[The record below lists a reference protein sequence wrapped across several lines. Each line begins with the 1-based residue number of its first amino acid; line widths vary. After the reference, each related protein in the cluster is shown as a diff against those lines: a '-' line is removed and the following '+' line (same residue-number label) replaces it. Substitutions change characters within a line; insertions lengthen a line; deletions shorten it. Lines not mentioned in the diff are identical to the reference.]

1 MLRRMRAAAG
11 LLLSA
16 LVLSACL
23 APSRQFVTTVKGG
36 LVADNLAVT
45 LEDRTGLVQAF
56 GPAQPGQ
63 FNLFDGVK
71 ADRDPSVLVVSWLGG
86 LCDRTTHLV
95 FAAANGEYSVTE
107 TTERES
113 ACRDASVRRT
123 VSVGLTSPIDASAV
137 TLFRRPH
144 IPLTSPP
151 V

>member
-1 MLRRMRAAAG
+1 MRVVAV
-11 LLLSA
+11 LFSA
-16 LVLSACL
+16 LAVAACL
-23 APSRQFVTTVKGG
+23 APSNLFVTSLKGG
-36 LVADNLAVT
+36 LVADDLAVT

-71 ADRDPSVLVVSWLGG
+71 ADANPTVLVVSWLGG
-86 LCDRTTHLV
+86 VCDRATHLV

-107 TTERES
+107 TTEREA

-123 VSVGLTSPIDASAV
+123 VSIGLSSPIDAATV

-144 IPLTSPP
+144 VPVSSPP

>member
-1 MLRRMRAAAG
+1 MRVVAV
-11 LLLSA
+11 LLSA
-16 LVLSACL
+16 LAVAACL
-23 APSRQFVTTVKGG
+23 APSKLFVTSLKGG
-36 LVADNLAVT
+36 LVADDLAVT

-63 FNLFDGVK
+63 FNLSDGVK
-71 ADRDPSVLVVSWLGG
+71 ADANPTVLVVSWLGG
-86 LCDRTTHLV
+86 LCDRATHLV

-107 TTERES
+107 TTEREA

-123 VSVGLTSPIDASAV
+123 VSIGLSSPIDAATV

-144 IPLTSPP
+144 VPVSSPP

>member
-1 MLRRMRAAAG
+1 MRVVAV
-11 LLLSA
+11 LLSA
-16 LVLSACL
+16 LAVAACL
-23 APSRQFVTTVKGG
+23 APSKLFVTSLKGG
-36 LVADNLAVT
+36 LVADDLAVS

-71 ADRDPSVLVVSWLGG
+71 ADANPTVLVVSWLGG
-86 LCDRTTHLV
+86 VCDRATHLV

-107 TTERES
+107 TTEREG
-113 ACRDASVRRT
+113 ACRDAGVRRT
-123 VSVGLTSPIDASAV
+123 VSIGLTSPVDAATV

-144 IPLTSPP
+144 VPVSSPP

>member
-1 MLRRMRAAAG
+1 MRVVA
-11 LLLSA
+11 
-16 LVLSACL
+16 VLFSVLAVAACL
-23 APSRQFVTTVKGG
+23 APSKLFVTSLKGG
-36 LVADNLAVT
+36 LVADDLAVT

-71 ADRDPSVLVVSWLGG
+71 ADANPTVLVVSWLGG
-86 LCDRTTHLV
+86 LCDRATHLV

-107 TTERES
+107 TTEREA

-123 VSVGLTSPIDASAV
+123 VSIGLTSPIDASTV

-144 IPLTSPP
+144 VSVSSPP

>member
-1 MLRRMRAAAG
+1 MRVVAV
-11 LLLSA
+11 LFSA
-16 LVLSACL
+16 LAVAACL
-23 APSRQFVTTVKGG
+23 APSNLFVTSLKGG
-36 LVADNLAVT
+36 LVADDLAVT

-63 FNLFDGVK
+63 FNLSDGVK
-71 ADRDPSVLVVSWLGG
+71 ADANPTVLVVSWLGG
-86 LCDRTTHLV
+86 VCDRATHLV

-107 TTERES
+107 TTEREA

-123 VSVGLTSPIDASAV
+123 VSIGLSSPIDAATV

-144 IPLTSPP
+144 VPVSSPP

>member
-1 MLRRMRAAAG
+1 MRVVAV
-11 LLLSA
+11 LFSA
-16 LVLSACL
+16 LAVAACL
-23 APSRQFVTTVKGG
+23 APSKLFVTSLNGG
-36 LVADNLAVT
+36 LVADDLAVS

-71 ADRDPSVLVVSWLGG
+71 ADANPTVLVVSWLGG
-86 LCDRTTHLV
+86 VCDRATHLV

-107 TTERES
+107 TTEREG
-113 ACRDASVRRT
+113 ACRDAGVRRT
-123 VSVGLTSPIDASAV
+123 VSIGLTSPVDAATV

-144 IPLTSPP
+144 VPVSSPP

>member
-1 MLRRMRAAAG
+1 MRVVAV
-11 LLLSA
+11 LFSA
-16 LVLSACL
+16 LAVAACL
-23 APSRQFVTTVKGG
+23 APSNLFVTSLKGG
-36 LVADNLAVT
+36 LVADDLAVT

-63 FNLFDGVK
+63 FNLSDGVK
-71 ADRDPSVLVVSWLGG
+71 ADASPTVLVVSWLGG
-86 LCDRTTHLV
+86 LCDRATHLV

-107 TTERES
+107 TTEREA

-123 VSVGLTSPIDASAV
+123 VSIGLSSPIDAATV

-144 IPLTSPP
+144 VPVSSPP

>member
-1 MLRRMRAAAG
+1 MRVVAV
-11 LLLSA
+11 LFSA
-16 LVLSACL
+16 LAVAACL
-23 APSRQFVTTVKGG
+23 APSNLFVTSLKGG
-36 LVADNLAVT
+36 LVADDLAVT

-63 FNLFDGVK
+63 FNLSDGVK
-71 ADRDPSVLVVSWLGG
+71 ADANPTVLVVSWLGG
-86 LCDRTTHLV
+86 LCDRATHLV

-107 TTERES
+107 TTEREA

-123 VSVGLTSPIDASAV
+123 VSIGLTSPVDAATV

-144 IPLTSPP
+144 VPVSSPP

>member
-1 MLRRMRAAAG
+1 MRAVAV
-11 LLLSA
+11 LMSA
-16 LVLSACL
+16 LAVAACL
-23 APSRQFVTTVKGG
+23 APSKLFVTSLKGG
-36 LVADNLAVT
+36 LVADDHAVT

-71 ADRDPSVLVVSWLGG
+71 ADANPTVLVVSWLGG
-86 LCDRTTHLV
+86 LCDRATHLV

-107 TTERES
+107 TTEREG
-113 ACRDASVRRT
+113 ACRDAGVRRT
-123 VSVGLTSPIDASAV
+123 VSIGLTSPIDAATV

-144 IPLTSPP
+144 VVVSSPP

>member
-1 MLRRMRAAAG
+1 MLRPMRAVG

-16 LVLSACL
+16 LLLGACF
-23 APSRQFVTTVKGG
+23 APSRLFVTTVKGG
-36 LVADNLAVT
+36 LVADDLAVT

-63 FNLFDGVK
+63 FNLLDGVK
-71 ADRDPSVLVVSWLGG
+71 ADRDPSVLVVSWVGG

-107 TTERES
+107 TTEREG
-113 ACRDASVRRT
+113 ACRDAGVRRT
-123 VSVGLTSPIDASAV
+123 VSIGLTSPVDAATV

-144 IPLTSPP
+144 VPVSSPP

>member
-1 MLRRMRAAAG
+1 MRVVAV
-11 LLLSA
+11 LFSA
-16 LVLSACL
+16 LAVAACL
-23 APSRQFVTTVKGG
+23 APSNLFVTSLKGG
-36 LVADNLAVT
+36 LVADDLAVT

-71 ADRDPSVLVVSWLGG
+71 ADANPTVLVVSWLGG
-86 LCDRTTHLV
+86 VCDRATHLV

-107 TTERES
+107 TTEREA
-113 ACRDASVRRT
+113 ACRDAGVRRT
-123 VSVGLTSPIDASAV
+123 VSIGLTSPVDAATV

-144 IPLTSPP
+144 VPVSSPP

>member
-1 MLRRMRAAAG
+1 MRAVAV
-11 LLLSA
+11 LMSA
-16 LVLSACL
+16 LAVAACL
-23 APSRQFVTTVKGG
+23 APSKLFVTSLKGG
-36 LVADNLAVT
+36 LVADDLAVT

-63 FNLFDGVK
+63 FNLSDGVK
-71 ADRDPSVLVVSWLGG
+71 ADANPTVLVVSWLGG
-86 LCDRTTHLV
+86 LCDRATHLV

-107 TTERES
+107 TTEREA

-123 VSVGLTSPIDASAV
+123 VSIGLSSPIDAATV

-144 IPLTSPP
+144 VPVSSPP

>member
-1 MLRRMRAAAG
+1 MLRPMRAAAG
-11 LLLSA
+11 LLLLA
-16 LVLSACL
+16 LVLSACF
-23 APSRQFVTTVKGG
+23 APSRLFVTTVKGG
-36 LVADNLAVT
+36 LVADDLAVT

-63 FNLFDGVK
+63 LNLADGVRG
-71 ADRDPSVLVVSWLGG
+71 DRDPTVFVVSWLGG

-107 TTERES
+107 TTERV
-113 ACRDASVRRT
+113 AVCRDASVRRT
-123 VSVGLTSPIDASAV
+123 VTVGLTAPIDLSTV

>member
-1 MLRRMRAAAG
+1 MRVVAV
-11 LLLSA
+11 LLSA
-16 LVLSACL
+16 LAVAACL
-23 APSRQFVTTVKGG
+23 APSKLFVTSLKGG
-36 LVADNLAVT
+36 LVADDLAVS

-71 ADRDPSVLVVSWLGG
+71 ADANPTVLVVSWLGG
-86 LCDRTTHLV
+86 VCDRATHLV

-107 TTERES
+107 TTEREA

-123 VSVGLTSPIDASAV
+123 VSIGLSSPIDAATV

-144 IPLTSPP
+144 VPVSSPP

>member
-1 MLRRMRAAAG
+1 MRVVAV
-11 LLLSA
+11 LFSA
-16 LVLSACL
+16 LAVAACL
-23 APSRQFVTTVKGG
+23 APSNLFVTSLKGG
-36 LVADNLAVT
+36 LVADDLAVT

-63 FNLFDGVK
+63 FNLSDGVK
-71 ADRDPSVLVVSWLGG
+71 ADANPTVLVVSWLGG
-86 LCDRTTHLV
+86 LCDRATHLV

-107 TTERES
+107 TTEREA

-123 VSVGLTSPIDASAV
+123 VSIGLTSPIDAATV

-144 IPLTSPP
+144 VPVSSPP

>member
-1 MLRRMRAAAG
+1 MRVVAV
-11 LLLSA
+11 LFSA
-16 LVLSACL
+16 LAVAACL
-23 APSRQFVTTVKGG
+23 APSKLFVTSLKGG
-36 LVADNLAVT
+36 LVADDLAVT

-71 ADRDPSVLVVSWLGG
+71 ADANPTVLVVSWLGG
-86 LCDRTTHLV
+86 LCDRATHLV

-107 TTERES
+107 TTEREA

-123 VSVGLTSPIDASAV
+123 VSIGLSSPIDAATV

-144 IPLTSPP
+144 VPVSSPP

>member
-1 MLRRMRAAAG
+1 MLRQMRAVG

-16 LVLSACL
+16 LLLGACF
-23 APSRQFVTTVKGG
+23 APSRLFVTTVKGG
-36 LVADNLAVT
+36 LVADDLAVT

-63 FNLFDGVK
+63 FNLLDGVK
-71 ADRDPSVLVVSWLGG
+71 ADRDPSVLVVSWVGG

-107 TTERES
+107 TTEREA
-113 ACRDASVRRT
+113 ACRDASIRRT
-123 VSVGLTSPIDASAV
+123 VSVGLTSPIDPSTV

-144 IPLTSPP
+144 VLMTSLP

>member
-1 MLRRMRAAAG
+1 MRVVAV
-11 LLLSA
+11 LFSA
-16 LVLSACL
+16 LAVAACL
-23 APSRQFVTTVKGG
+23 APSKLFVTSLNGG
-36 LVADNLAVT
+36 LVADDLAVS

-63 FNLFDGVK
+63 FNLSDGVR
-71 ADRDPSVLVVSWLGG
+71 ADANPTVLVVSWLGG
-86 LCDRTTHLV
+86 VCDRTTHLV

-107 TTERES
+107 TTEREA

-123 VSVGLTSPIDASAV
+123 VSIGLSSPIDAATV

-144 IPLTSPP
+144 VPVSSPP